1 MQNELRTE
9 HACLHL
15 QYIALGQAGA
25 REVAKW
31 PRSVRLDERQIPR
44 HSEDTCPSILL
55 RGELVYA
62 FFSKEDTV
70 VGRLR
75 GIGGGR
81 RRGHCPH
88 RAATPGAPAPA
99 QPCPHTTPPPSPP
112 HPPPRH

>member
-1 MQNELRTE
+1 MEDEDLRLVLTSQVPGNLQGEAGTFRVIGRMQNELRPE
-9 HACLHL
+9 LACLHL
-15 QYIALGQAGA
+15 RYIARGQAGA

-75 GIGGGR
+75 GI
-81 RRGHCPH
+81 
-88 RAATPGAPAPA
+88 
-99 QPCPHTTPPPSPP
+99 
-112 HPPPRH
+112 